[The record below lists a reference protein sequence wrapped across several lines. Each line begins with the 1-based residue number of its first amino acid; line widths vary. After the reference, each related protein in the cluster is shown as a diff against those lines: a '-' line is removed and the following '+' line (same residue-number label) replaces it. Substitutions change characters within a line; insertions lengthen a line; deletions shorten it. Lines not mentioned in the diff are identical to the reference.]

1 MKHISVL
8 KEEAING
15 LNIKSD
21 GIYVDM
27 TLGYAGHASE
37 ILKRLDK
44 GWPDIKKNELNDES
58 HCKHCK
64 EKGFYNSVN
73 HFF

>member
-8 KEEAING
+8 KKEAING

-37 ILKRLDK
+37 ILKRLDSI
-44 GWPDIKKNELNDES
+44 W
-58 HCKHCK
+58 
-64 EKGFYNSVN
+64 F
-73 HFF
+73 